1 MFYTCISLIISS
13 LYFSPTEL
21 DALVFGHIFTLLTTD
36 LPNTKFAEII
46 RNYDNLVNF
55 CTRVDQKYYKDLNN
69 DY

>member
-21 DALVFGHIFTLLTTD
+21 DALVFGHIFTLLTID

-55 CTRVDQKYYKDLNN
+55 CTRVDKKYYKDLNN